1 MVEEKNPTEYD
12 WQCTCICSPPPDTPA
27 IWVFGIF
34 ITPDGKKLINTYGG
48 GIYIWDLKTGML
60 DCLFD
65 EESPNAFS
73 LAISPERQIIATG
86 SLNKKVDLWNLQ
98 TYEFI
103 GSLSCRADPIQCVAF
118 SYDEKILA
126 SGGMNKYKS
135 AEGKT
140 TTIYLWDLET
150 KELMGTLSGHYLRVN
165 CLAFSP
171 DNRILASGSYDKTI
185 KIWDLET
192 KQLIY
197 TLAGHS
203 SYVAHLRIL
212 PDCKTLISSG
222 GGGIKFWDLTT
233 GELLNTLSED
243 IEYVRE
249 FAISP
254 DGNIL
259 ASDAHNTIRIWN
271 LETRKLIHVLEFQ
284 SPISITFSPDST
296 LLASGNAQGNI
307 NVWQIPSNLNRKEF
321 QPEKESILDEA
332 AKYVEAEGYFD
343 PENIEDARSRINTS
357 IVRRQG
363 QASFRKT
370 LLEAYNYQCVFTSC
384 DAEQALEAA
393 HIIPYLGSNTNHPT
407 NGLLLRADIHTLFD
421 LHLLTINPATMTV
434 EVAPSLKNTCYG
446 ELRGN
451 QLPSPKYE
459 YFKPNRKAIE
469 QHYQAFLQKHCFSP

>member
-1 MVEEKNPTEYD
+1 MVEEKKPTEYD

-27 IWVFGIF
+27 IWVFGIS

-48 GIYIWDLKTGML
+48 SIYIWDLKTEML

-65 EESPNAFS
+65 KESPNAFS

-86 SLNKKVDLWNLQ
+86 SLNKKVYLWNLQ

-103 GSLSCRADPIQCVAF
+103 GSLSSRADPINCVAF

-135 AEGKT
+135 TEGKT

-150 KELMGTLSGHYLRVN
+150 KGLMGTLSGHYLRVN

-171 DNRILASGSYDKTI
+171 DNSILASGSYDKTI

-192 KQLIY
+192 KQLRY
-197 TLAGHS
+197 TLTGHS
-203 SYVAHLRIL
+203 SYVGQVRIL

-243 IEYVRE
+243 IEYVRD

-259 ASDAHNTIRIWN
+259 ASDAHDKIKIWDF
-271 LETRKLIHVLEFQ
+271 ETKELIHILEFQ

-307 NVWQIPSNLNRKEF
+307 NVWQIPFNLNRKE
-321 QPEKESILDEA
+321 SILNEVS
-332 AKYVEAEGYFD
+332 KRVEAEGYFN

-363 QASFRKT
+363 QASFRKK
-370 LLEAYNYQCVFTSC
+370 LLEAYNCKCVVTSC

-393 HIIPYLGSNTNHPT
+393 HIIPYLGSKTNHPT

-446 ELRGN
+446 KLRGN

-459 YFKPNRKAIE
+459 YFKPNKKAIE
-469 QHYQAFLQKHCFSP
+469 QHYEAFLQKH